1 MTDADPAGKHQTD
14 ATLDLLHADVRA
26 GYACIATFEGPR
38 GTTWMEIRGPKG
50 MRPCRDRFMAA
61 DVPTLRLW
69 VPERTDAPVAVA
81 AANRDFD
88 EGLRAI
94 GAQARPHLHPD
105 EAGTLAA
112 MLRVVRAAASG
123 LRPRIPTVGSGLAER
138 GDPSLRGWA
147 SCLPLGDLEVALRKA
162 AA

>member
-1 MTDADPAGKHQTD
+1 MTAAEPAWKNANDPTI
-14 ATLDLLHADVRA
+14 DLLYADVRA

-94 GAQARPHLHPD
+94 EAQARSHLHPD

-123 LRPRIPTVGSGLAER
+123 LRPRIPTVGSGLSEH
-138 GDPSLRGWA
+138 GTPSLEGWA